1 MKVCPYCGKEVG
13 NRIYETDSKLFED
26 YDYVFKD
33 GREGYF
39 VDYIVT
45 CHNCNGEFY
54 WTEIFQKVTT
64 IITNADMNEV
74 TEYKEE
80 RD

>member
-13 NRIYETDSKLFED
+13 NRIYETDSELFED
-26 YDYVFKD
+26 YDFVFKD

-39 VDYIVT
+39 LDYIVT
-45 CHNCNGEFY
+45 CPNCNGGFH

-64 IITNADMNEV
+64 IITNADTDEEI
-74 TEYKEE
+74 EYKAESE
-80 RD
+80 